1 MRTAAAGLCMSTE
14 NTTRVEL
21 LRSDDFAQYLLH
33 DARQIKQILRSLVE
47 HRALITTYLPTG
59 NQSFL
64 TAILALIDNEERV
77 VFDVSPDA
85 AMNRRVASTDE
96 LVCAT
101 QLDGI
106 KIQFALNGIQEV
118 TYQGRDA
125 FLANRPERLL
135 RLQRREFYRLVAP
148 VTHALTCLIP
158 VPQED
163 GEPRSIEARVL
174 DISGGGMA
182 IIAPPEDMDFIPG
195 MEFDGCRVNLPE
207 FGPVSVRMRV
217 RNVFRLTNRNGVE
230 VLRVGCEFVD
240 LPNSANNLIQ
250 RYIFKVERDRNARE
264 RGL

>member
-1 MRTAAAGLCMSTE
+1 MSTE

-47 HRALITTYLPTG
+47 NRALITTYLPSG

-64 TAILALIDNEERV
+64 TAILTLIDDEERL
-77 VFDVSPDA
+77 VFDASPDEA
-85 AMNRRVASTDE
+85 VNRRVASIDE
-96 LVCAT
+96 LICAT
-101 QLDGI
+101 QLEGI
-106 KIQFALNGIQEV
+106 KIQFPLSGIQEV

-125 FLANRPERLL
+125 FVADRPERLL

-148 VTHALTCLIP
+148 ITHALNCTIP
-158 VPQED
+158 IPQKD
-163 GEPRSIEARVL
+163 AEPRTIEARVL

-182 IIAPPEDMDFIPG
+182 MVVPPDDADFVPG
-195 MEFDGCRVNLPE
+195 MEFDGCRVNLPD
-207 FGPVSVRMRV
+207 FGPVTVRMRV
-217 RNVFRLTNRNGVE
+217 RNLFRLTNRNGVE
-230 VLRVGCEFVD
+230 VLRAGCEFVN

-250 RYIFKVERDRNARE
+250 RYIFKVERDRSARE